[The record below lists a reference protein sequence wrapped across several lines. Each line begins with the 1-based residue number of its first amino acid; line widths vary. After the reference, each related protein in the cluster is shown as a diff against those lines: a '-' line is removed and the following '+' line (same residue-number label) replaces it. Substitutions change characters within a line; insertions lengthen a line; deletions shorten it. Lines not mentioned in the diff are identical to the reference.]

1 LSVSRDE
8 NFHSFEHSLAKTTLE
23 MNELL
28 KEVKDINQEACVSI
42 ILNTNRSKPDN
53 LNDPIA
59 LKNLVKHA
67 VDRLHNDYDK
77 HFVAPIIENINKVV
91 ESIDHLYNLD
101 SLIIFANNNFAKYT
115 RLSTKVEDRVVID
128 ATFSTRDL
136 VRSMNKES
144 AYYILVIN
152 QDHARLIE
160 ANNDQVVEE
169 NKGVFP
175 ISNHLSNHRGQDSL
189 IEEFF
194 NQVDKKFLE
203 TTHDNPLSVL
213 LATEAR
219 NATYYHKVADHK
231 DSIIGE
237 IHGNFRDTTAQEI
250 VSEAWKMVSVWNKK
264 NNLAQISALQQAVSE
279 GKYVSDYNEIWS
291 AIKEGRGQT
300 LFVKTGFAQ
309 AAILKDNQLHLVS
322 DDKRDDAGIIDD
334 VIDEMVEQNLA
345 FGGSTVF
352 VEGEE
357 LADFQNIALLT
368 RY

>member
-1 LSVSRDE
+1 
-8 NFHSFEHSLAKTTLE
+8 

-28 KEVKDINQEACVSI
+28 KEIKDINQEACVSI

-59 LKNLVKHA
+59 LKNLIKNA
-67 VDRLHNDYDK
+67 TDRLLNDYDK
-77 HFVAPIIENINKVV
+77 HFVAPIIENINKVA

-128 ATFSTRDL
+128 NTFSARDL
-136 VRSMNKES
+136 VRAMNNES
-144 AYYILVIN
+144 AYYVLVLN

-160 ANNDQVVEE
+160 ANNKQVIEE

-175 ISNHLSNHRGQDSL
+175 ISNHLGNDRGQDSL

-203 TTHDNPLSVL
+203 TIHNNPLPVL

-219 NATYYHKVADHK
+219 NATYYRKVADHK
-231 DSIIGE
+231 DFIIGE
-237 IHGNFRDTTAQEI
+237 IHGNYKDTDAQEI
-250 VSEAWKMVSVWNKK
+250 ISEAWKVVSLWNKEK
-264 NNLAQISALQQAVSE
+264 NLAQISALKQGVSE
-279 GKYVSDYNEIWS
+279 GKYVSDYNEIWN

-309 AAILKDNQLHLVS
+309 AATWQDNQLHLV
-322 DDKRDDAGIIDD
+322 DNDKRDDAGIIDD
-334 VIDEMVEQNLA
+334 VIDEMIEQNLA

-352 VEGEE
+352 LEGEE

>member
-1 LSVSRDE
+1 
-8 NFHSFEHSLAKTTLE
+8 

-59 LKNLVKHA
+59 LKNLVKNA
-67 VDRLHNDYDK
+67 VDRLHKDYDK
-77 HFVAPIIENINKVV
+77 HFAAPIIENINQVV
-91 ESIDHLYNLD
+91 KSIDHLYNLD
-101 SLIIFANNNFAKYT
+101 SLVIFANNNFAKYT
-115 RLSTKVEDRVVID
+115 RLSIKVEDRVTIST
-128 ATFSTRDL
+128 TFATRDL
-136 VRSMNKES
+136 VRSMNNDS
-144 AYYILVIN
+144 AYYILVLN
-152 QDHARLIE
+152 QDYARLIE
-160 ANNDQVVEE
+160 ANNNQVIEE
-169 NKGVFP
+169 NKGIFP
-175 ISNHLSNHRGQDSL
+175 ISNHLGNDRGQDSL

-194 NQVDKKFLE
+194 NQVDKKLLD
-203 TTHDNPLSVL
+203 TIHNNPLPIL

-219 NATYYHKVADHK
+219 NSTYYHKIADNK
-231 DSIIGE
+231 DLIIGE
-237 IHGNFRDTTAQEI
+237 IHGNYKDTPAQEI
-250 VSEAWKMVSVWNKK
+250 ISEAWKVVSLWNKE
-264 NNLAQISALQQAVSE
+264 NNLAQISTLQQAVSE
-279 GKYVSDYNEIWS
+279 GKYASDYNEIWN

-309 AAILKDNQLHLVS
+309 AAIWEDNQLHLVA
-322 DDKRDDAGIIDD
+322 DDKKGNVDIIDD
-334 VIDEMVEQNLA
+334 VIDEMIEQNLA